1 MLRSIFDYKT
11 EKTLKELNHLAG
23 APVDRR
29 LKSNQPFTLHLTPAQ
44 TERLKSHMAFLHN
57 ERLVYVSLM
66 REEAS
71 LEAYSKDEIIPVRLV
86 PLPGL
91 WKLKERREA

>member
-1 MLRSIFDYKT
+1 MLRNMFDYKT

-23 APVDRR
+23 APVDKR

-44 TERLKSHMAFLHN
+44 TKRLESLMAFLHN

-66 REEAS
+66 REGYT
-71 LEAYSKDEIIPVRLV
+71 LEAYSKEEIIPVRLV

-91 WKLKERREA
+91 WKYQEQTEA

>member
-1 MLRSIFDYKT
+1 MPRSIFDYKT

-23 APVDRR
+23 APVAKR
-29 LKSNQPFTLHLTPAQ
+29 LKNNQPFTLHLTPAQ
-44 TERLKSHMAFLHN
+44 KERLEPLMAFLHN

-66 REEAS
+66 REDHS
-71 LEAYSKDEIIPVRLV
+71 LEAYSNKEIIPVRLV

-91 WKLKERREA
+91 WAYNEQTEA

>member
-1 MLRSIFDYKT
+1 MLRSMFDYKT
-11 EKTLKELNHLAG
+11 EKTLKEFNHLAG
-23 APVDRR
+23 APVDKR

-44 TERLKSHMAFLHN
+44 TERLESDMAFLHN

-66 REEAS
+66 REGDS

-91 WKLKERREA
+91 WESKERKEA